1 MIKLIYKVEAKDKD
15 FELGWLKDQR
25 IYPAVQDWYDWLKDG
40 KHYVQ
45 FGMIVNE
52 QQALAV
58 KLRHPLQFQADYKQ
72 R

>member
-15 FELGWLKDQR
+15 FELQWLNDQR
-25 IYPAVQDWYDWLKDG
+25 IYPAVKDWWDWTKNS
-40 KHYVQ
+40 KHYIQ

-58 KLRHPLQFQADYKQ
+58 KLRHPLQFQTEYKQ
-72 R
+72 